1 MSVEGDIN
9 GGPVLADILDIW
21 QEAMVKDTLERAVE
35 PNLNLRVY
43 LQNAYVHPVFKDNDF
58 EKPAAVDDEEENP
71 LIKTTR
77 HTRRGSKSE
86 SENGGC

>member
-1 MSVEGDIN
+1 MS
-9 GGPVLADILDIW
+9 VLADIFEIW

-43 LQNAYVHPVFKDNDF
+43 LQNAYQHPVFQDNDF
-58 EKPAAVDDEEENP
+58 EKPAVVDDEEDNP

-77 HTRRGSKSE
+77 PTRRVGKSE
-86 SENGGC
+86 SETGGC